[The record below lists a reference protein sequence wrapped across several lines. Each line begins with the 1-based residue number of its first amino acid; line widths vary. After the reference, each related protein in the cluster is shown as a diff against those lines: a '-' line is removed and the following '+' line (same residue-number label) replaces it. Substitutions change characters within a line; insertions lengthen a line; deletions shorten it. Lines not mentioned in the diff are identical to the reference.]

1 MEHPRRREVV
11 SINFEKWLS
20 DLSAIFAEEWGAT
33 DYVESTGHESW
44 VCYWE
49 DGYSPQQ
56 AFEEEASYA

>member
-1 MEHPRRREVV
+1 M